1 MLENNNQTN
10 NTNEF
15 INKRKQD
22 KMDSQKRKSIFKRVL
37 LIIFICLVLGV
48 VAYFIS
54 DISNVKT
61 IEVKGNIYIKDEDI
75 IELSEI
81 SNDSKYL
88 LSIPSTIENKIV
100 SHSLI
105 KYCEVEKLEDCLIRI
120 NVVEKKIIGY
130 AYENNENVLILD
142 DDSRMPLDKS
152 NLYLIEKVP
161 LIEGFS
167 KEDIVLIIKELDDV
181 DYKMINEIS
190 EIHFF
195 PALKYQNVE
204 MIMRDGNYVFTSAY
218 GLNLLNKY
226 YDIDSSVSTQRNNC
240 YYFEDISG
248 NAYMSAC
255 PWEKVEEEIVTE
267 EQKPQNQ

>member
-1 MLENNNQTN
+1 MLENNNQITDTN
-10 NTNEF
+10 TF

-37 LIIFICLVLGV
+37 LISFICLIISAI
-48 VAYFIS
+48 AYFLS

-61 IEVKGNIYIKDEDI
+61 IEVSGNVYIKDEDI
-75 IELSEI
+75 IALSEL

-88 LSIPSTIENKIV
+88 LSFTNSIEDKIT
-100 SHSLI
+100 SHELI
-105 KYCEVEKLEDCLIRI
+105 KSCTVEKLEDRLLKI

-142 DDSRMPLDKS
+142 DDSRMALDKS

-190 EIHFF
+190 EIHCF
-195 PALKYQNVE
+195 PVLKYQNVE
-204 MIMRDGNYVFTSAY
+204 LIMRDGNYIFTSAY

-255 PWEKVEEEIVTE
+255 PWEKVIEEEKAKE
-267 EQKPQNQ
+267 